1 MSGAHIPV
9 AIAHG
14 EGRAVYQ
21 AASDNADQVVAQYI
35 DNHGVTT
42 MQYPYNPNGSQQSA
56 AAVSGAG
63 GRVLAMM
70 PHPERVFRS
79 AQMSYAPTEWGE
91 NSPWM
96 RMFYNIRLFVD

>member
-1 MSGAHIPV
+1 M
-9 AIAHG
+9 
-14 EGRAVYQ
+14 
-21 AASDNADQVVAQYI
+21 
-35 DNHGVTT
+35 
-42 MQYPYNPNGSQQSA
+42 

-79 AQMSYAPTEWGE
+79 AQMSYAPAEWGE